1 MTAED
6 KTEIVVKTMRTVI
19 TPTTMAQ
26 IKKIESQNQFEPA
39 LCVLDQ
45 ILNNKMTDTIKLIE

>member
-6 KTEIVVKTMRTVI
+6 KTEIVVKKMRTVI

-26 IKKIESQNQFEPA
+26 IKKIASQNQFEPT